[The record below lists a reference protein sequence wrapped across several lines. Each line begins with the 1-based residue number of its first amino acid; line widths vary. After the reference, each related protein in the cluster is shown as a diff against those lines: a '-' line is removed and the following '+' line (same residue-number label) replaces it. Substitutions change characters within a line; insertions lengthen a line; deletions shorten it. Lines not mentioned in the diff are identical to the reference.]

1 VFEIPTRGDPVTED
15 PILARLLAVYPALC
29 SLPVDAMAREV
40 RQLPSMRAPA
50 GTALFVEGDPCQG
63 FPFLL
68 EGEIGVARG
77 SPDGRELS
85 LYRVSPGEVCVVSA
99 GCLFGSRPMHARGT
113 TLSDSLLVMAS
124 ADCIRGWTDSRPV
137 RDFLFGVLADRLTDL
152 MELVEAVAFQR
163 LDQRL
168 ARTLLGHG
176 QTLHLTHQQ
185 LADELGT
192 AREMVSRLLKRFEVD
207 GLVVLGRERIDILD
221 PAKVRHLAGA
231 Q

>member
-1 VFEIPTRGDPVTED
+1 MADS
-15 PILARLLAVYPALC
+15 ILNQLLASYPALR
-29 SLPVDAMAREV
+29 SLSAHTLASTV
-40 RQLPSMRAPA
+40 RQLPQMRVPA
-50 GTALFVEGDPCQG
+50 RTVLFDEGEPCKG

-85 LYRVSPGEVCVVSA
+85 LYRVCPGEVCVVSS
-99 GCLFGSRPMHARGT
+99 GCLFGSRPMYARGT
-113 TLSDSLLVMAS
+113 TLTDSFVVIAS
-124 ADCIRGWTDSRPV
+124 ADCIRDWTDSRPV
-137 RDFLFGVLADRLTDL
+137 RDFLFGTLADRLTEL

-185 LADELGT
+185 IADELGT
-192 AREMVSRLLKRFEVD
+192 AREMVSRLLKRFEID
-207 GLVVLGRERIDILD
+207 GLVHLGRERIDIVD
-221 PAKVRHLAGA
+221 AAKVRHLAGSL
-231 Q
+231 

>member
-1 VFEIPTRGDPVTED
+1 MTNPS
-15 PILARLLAVYPALC
+15 ILERLLASYPALN
-29 SLPVDAMAREV
+29 SLPRSELASALDPLPRMQVPARTV
-40 RQLPSMRAPA
+40 
-50 GTALFVEGDPCQG
+50 LFDEGEPCKG

-68 EGEIGVARG
+68 EGEIDVVRG

-85 LYRVSPGEVCVVSA
+85 LYRVCPGEVCVVSSA
-99 GCLFGSRPMHARGT
+99 CLFGSRPMNARGT
-113 TLSDSLLVMAS
+113 TLIESFVVIAS
-124 ADCIRGWTDSRPV
+124 ADCIRDWTDSRPV
-137 RDFLFGVLADRLTDL
+137 RDFLFGMLADRLTDL

-185 LADELGT
+185 IADELGT
-192 AREMVSRLLKRFEVD
+192 AREMVSRLLKRFEGD
-207 GLVVLGRERIDILD
+207 GLVSLGRERIDIID
-221 PAKVRHLAGA
+221 PAKVRQLAGS

>member
-1 VFEIPTRGDPVTED
+1 MTNTSIVEP
-15 PILARLLAVYPALC
+15 LLASYPALA
-29 SLPVDAMAREV
+29 SLPMDKLVSALE
-40 RQLPSMRAPA
+40 QLPRMRVPA
-50 GTALFVEGDPCQG
+50 RAVLFDEGEPCKG

-68 EGEIGVARG
+68 EGEIDVVRG

-85 LYRVSPGEVCVVSA
+85 LYRVCPGEVCVVSA
-99 GCLFGSRPMHARGT
+99 GCLFGSRPMNARGT
-113 TLSDSLLVMAS
+113 TLSESFVIIAS
-124 ADCIRGWTDSRPV
+124 ADCIRDWTDSRPV
-137 RDFLFGVLADRLTDL
+137 RDFLFGMLADRLTDL

-185 LADELGT
+185 IADELGT

-207 GLVVLGRERIDILD
+207 GLVTLGRERIDIVD
-221 PAKVRHLAGA
+221 PVKVRHLAGS